1 MKRVRITA
9 HLTYITAPLRQSS
22 MTRDSMLL
30 SLQCPPQKKVRA
42 CEWAPS
48 FPRGGRRSPKRST
61 WSLPHPRQWE
71 DGCGWTVCGEQGRR
85 KRGEGSHHP
94 GTELDRGSQFLQALG
109 RCHQEDC
116 PQSSWDRSSV
126 DPWALCT
133 PLSSYSVCPACTPP
147 SPEMACESSC
157 RSCTS
162 TCGFL
167 ASIRWTGRGR
177 TTLKTIRKCPEE
189 NQWEEGRRKLASKRW
204 HHLT

>member
-9 HLTYITAPLRQSS
+9 HFTYITAPLRQSS

-48 FPRGGRRSPKRST
+48 LPRGGRRSPKRST
-61 WSLPHPRQWE
+61 WSLPHPRHWE
-71 DGCGWTVCGEQGRR
+71 DGCGWTVCGEQGRG

-109 RCHQEDC
+109 GCHQEDC

-147 SPEMACESSC
+147 PP
-157 RSCTS
+157 
-162 TCGFL
+162 
-167 ASIRWTGRGR
+167 RWPVKAPADHAQAHVDSWLPSAGLG
-177 TTLKTIRKCPEE
+177 
-189 NQWEEGRRKLASKRW
+189 EGARPWKL
-204 HHLT
+204 